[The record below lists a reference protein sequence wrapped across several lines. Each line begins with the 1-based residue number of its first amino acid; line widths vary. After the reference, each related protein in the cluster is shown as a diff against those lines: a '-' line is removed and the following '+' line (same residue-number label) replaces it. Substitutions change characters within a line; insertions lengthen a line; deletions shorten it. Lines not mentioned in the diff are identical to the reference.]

1 MAKKRA
7 PLSTAK
13 PVETCVLIGL
23 ATRHQRRE
31 QLEEY
36 LEELAFLAE
45 TAKAQ
50 RQRTFIQSLDKP
62 DVRTFVGSG
71 KLQEIKEYVEEED
84 IDIIIFDDELSPI
97 QLRNI
102 EKEIPERKVLD
113 RTNLILDIFA
123 QRAATAHAKTQVELA
138 QYQYLLPRLTNMWTH
153 LQKQKGGIGM
163 KGPGEKEIETDRR
176 VIRDRIALLRKQLA
190 SIDKQMATQRKN
202 RGQMIRVALVGYTNV
217 GKSTLMTLMSKSDVF
232 AENKLFAT
240 LDTTVRKVVIDNLP
254 FLLSDTV
261 GFIRKLPTQLIES
274 FKSTLDETRES
285 DMLLHV
291 IDVSHPQFEDHM
303 AVVERTLADIGSDS
317 KPTMV
322 LFNKIDLL
330 TNPDGER
337 TPEDL
342 ERGIRER
349 FEALGYDVMFLS
361 AKTKVGYDAFRSTLY
376 ERVKELHIKRYPYNQ
391 FLY

>member
-1 MAKKRA
+1 MGNKRK

-13 PVETCVLIGL
+13 PKETCILVGL
-23 ATRHQRRE
+23 ATRHQRRD

-45 TAKAQ
+45 TAKAET
-50 RQRTFIQSLDKP
+50 RRVFVQSMDKP

-71 KLQEIKEYVEEED
+71 KLQEIKDYVEEEE
-84 IDIIIFDDELSPI
+84 IDMIIFDDELSPI

-176 VIRDRIALLRKQLA
+176 VIRDRISLLRKQLVG
-190 SIDKQMATQRKN
+190 IDKQMATQRKN

-303 AVVERTLADIGSDS
+303 AVVERTLTDIGSDS

-322 LFNKIDLL
+322 LFNKVDLL
-330 TNPDGER
+330 NDPEGER
-337 TPEDL
+337 TPNDL
-342 ERGIRER
+342 ECGIRER
-349 FEALGYDVMFLS
+349 FEALGHDVMFLS
-361 AKTKVGYDAFRSTLY
+361 AKTKVGYDAFRATLY
-376 ERVKELHIKRYPYNQ
+376 KRVKELHVKRYPYNQ